1 MNYTKGEWKI
11 LHVPEAH
18 QPFLIGIGLDD
29 NHPVATVTKTHF
41 PDEAK
46 ANAQLIASA
55 PDLYE
60 ALKDLL
66 ADTDKTGYT
75 SVPHIIKA
83 TEALAKAEGK

>member
-46 ANAQLIASA
+46 ANAQLLASA
-55 PDLYE
+55 PDMYE
-60 ALKDLL
+60 ALKEILSIIHYNEPL
-66 ADTDKTGYT
+66 AKANT
-75 SVPHIIKA
+75 IIYKA
-83 TEALAKAEGK
+83 IAKAEGK